1 VTGRDGALAG
11 SSREGSMAAEG
22 WRKREVSRSG
32 KRILV
37 VDGAN
42 VPAQLQ
48 RPQLEVAVGIA
59 RRKRFESL
67 RSRLGETVRRH
78 RALVETQTRLPAW
91 SADLCCQSLARHSGA
106 ERLRLVV
113 ESAPNGMIMAGGEG
127 TIYFVNHQIERMFGY
142 DRDEL
147 LGEKLEVLMPERFC
161 ERHVRLREAFLRE
174 ADARPMGDG
183 RELYAVRKDGTEF
196 PVEIGLARV
205 ETPDGP
211 YLLATIVDSTDRRRA
226 ETDLAY
232 ERSFSAAVLDTVG
245 ALVVVLDV
253 EGRIVRL
260 NETCLRV
267 TGYTADE
274 VLGRTVWEL
283 FIPPEEQQDV
293 SAIFERLADGGSP
306 LLHENQWIVRNG
318 ERKTISWSNTVLR
331 TSDGAIQYVIGTGL
345 DVTEQKELEEQFL
358 RAQRLESLGTLA
370 AGISHDL
377 GNVLSPMMMA
387 VQALKTRQQDEG
399 SRKLLDV
406 LELNCARGAD
416 MIRQILTF
424 ARGARGER
432 MLLQP
437 KHLLDDIG
445 KLVKETFPREIAIRI
460 DVPRDLWLVTG
471 DATQI
476 HQVVVNLCVN
486 ARDAMARGG
495 TLLVHAENVSLDE
508 VYARMH
514 VDAKAG
520 RYVMI
525 SVSDTGTGIP
535 AEQREKIFDPFFTTK
550 EPGKGT
556 GLGLATVV
564 SITRGHGGFVNLY
577 SEPDRGTEFKVY
589 LPAAKGTRKELADGA
604 QMRLPLG
611 NNELLLVVDDEIS
624 IREVTKQVLEAHGYR
639 VLTAADG
646 VEAIAVFV
654 ENQHEISA
662 VVIDMVMPHMN
673 GANAIR
679 CLKKIDPSVK
689 VIAMSAL
696 AIAST
701 LDEQIEDFLV
711 KPFTAQRLQAVLAR
725 VLGASRDRSR

>member
-1 VTGRDGALAG
+1 
-11 SSREGSMAAEG
+11 
-22 WRKREVSRSG
+22 
-32 KRILV
+32 
-37 VDGAN
+37 
-42 VPAQLQ
+42 
-48 RPQLEVAVGIA
+48 
-59 RRKRFESL
+59 
-67 RSRLGETVRRH
+67 
-78 RALVETQTRLPAW
+78 
-91 SADLCCQSLARHSGA
+91 
-106 ERLRLVV
+106 
-113 ESAPNGMIMAGGEG
+113 
-127 TIYFVNHQIERMFGY
+127 
-142 DRDEL
+142 
-147 LGEKLEVLMPERFC
+147 
-161 ERHVRLREAFLRE
+161 
-174 ADARPMGDG
+174 
-183 RELYAVRKDGTEF
+183 
-196 PVEIGLARV
+196 
-205 ETPDGP
+205 
-211 YLLATIVDSTDRRRA
+211 
-226 ETDLAY
+226 
-232 ERSFSAAVLDTVG
+232 
-245 ALVVVLDV
+245 
-253 EGRIVRL
+253 
-260 NETCLRV
+260 
-267 TGYTADE
+267 
-274 VLGRTVWEL
+274 
-283 FIPPEEQQDV
+283 
-293 SAIFERLADGGSP
+293 
-306 LLHENQWIVRNG
+306 
-318 ERKTISWSNTVLR
+318 
-331 TSDGAIQYVIGTGL
+331 
-345 DVTEQKELEEQFL
+345 
-358 RAQRLESLGTLA
+358 
-370 AGISHDL
+370 
-377 GNVLSPMMMA
+377 
-387 VQALKTRQQDEG
+387 
-399 SRKLLDV
+399 
-406 LELNCARGAD
+406 
-416 MIRQILTF
+416 
-424 ARGARGER
+424 
-432 MLLQP
+432 
-437 KHLLDDIG
+437 
-445 KLVKETFPREIAIRI
+445 
-460 DVPRDLWLVTG
+460 
-471 DATQI
+471 
-476 HQVVVNLCVN
+476 
-486 ARDAMARGG
+486 MARGG